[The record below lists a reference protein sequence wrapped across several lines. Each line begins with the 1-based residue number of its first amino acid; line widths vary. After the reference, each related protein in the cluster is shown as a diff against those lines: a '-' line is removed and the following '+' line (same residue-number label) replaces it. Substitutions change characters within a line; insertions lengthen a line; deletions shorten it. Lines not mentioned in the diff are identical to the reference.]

1 MRTGTAVLAGSPR
14 KVAAAN
20 DRGGLRTADV
30 VNDSCVASFVCL
42 SPKGAAFA
50 TAFRANIVDVA
61 AVVEAPEAP
70 VASGAPDVIDAPEV
84 PDAELFEPMVPGA
97 APLRDAAGAAGLA
110 TAAIVRGGATA
121 ASGLPHTLRLGAVTD
136 MAAAAAAGG
145 AAALVAWAPVRLL
158 DILYTQGSQVVLK
171 VLTSDCRPGTSV
183 WLGRTPQQESTCL
196 TPRSGPE
203 LSLLV
208 YFIILYVFTPISLMS
223 SGRKRLLS
231 RDESGPPLSLRSG
244 PGTNCSSKRPLSL
257 KTQRTTTLQPSKG
270 PRYQWRPVS

>member
-1 MRTGTAVLAGSPR
+1 MRGACCCDWDWDWDWDWDRAPPLCTYCNCDLGDSDATLWSDDATEDCALSSSGGAEAVRTGTAVLAGSPR
-14 KVAAAN
+14 TVAAAT

-158 DILYTQGSQVVLK
+158 DILYTQGSAVVLK

-208 YFIILYVFTPISLMS
+208 YFDLIPIQI
-223 SGRKRLLS
+223 LS
-231 RDESGPPLSLRSG
+231 R
-244 PGTNCSSKRPLSL
+244 
-257 KTQRTTTLQPSKG
+257 
-270 PRYQWRPVS
+270 